1 MSLEIDESSSGTTS
15 SSGSVSIQ
23 SLPSLSSYESANTY
37 SALRKGDSNVTLD
50 TVVTK
55 DKIVTTTVAPVPEI
69 QPIVS
74 DCPPWLHDV
83 GIGEL
88 PKVVV
93 SSDSHRLEFVSAPCN
108 SKVNYRS
115 FNYIQKSRCA
125 PSATIRLKNQS
136 QFQKILYT
144 NTSFATHYILIVR
157 RFACCH
163 ECVRNYCPLLSCYHS

>member
-1 MSLEIDESSSGTTS
+1 M
-15 SSGSVSIQ
+15 
-23 SLPSLSSYESANTY
+23 
-37 SALRKGDSNVTLD
+37 TLD

-74 DCPPWLHDV
+74 GCPPWLHDV

-93 SSDSHRLEFVSAPCN
+93 SSDGHRLEFVSAPCN

-144 NTSFATHYILIVR
+144 NTSFATSSYVD
-157 RFACCH
+157 
-163 ECVRNYCPLLSCYHS
+163 LLVVTNASAIIAPCYHAIILDNRTISRYKQGAITCFMVGSTR